1 MPFDGPVSR
10 TEVLAAL
17 SLAIDLGLGQPMDH
31 MLRSAAMGSRLA
43 ERLGLSERERGAVF
57 YTGLVMWIGCHAD
70 SHEYARWFGDDI
82 AVRHASHYIDWS
94 GAPYRRF
101 LISNLGRGEALPKR
115 AQLAAKVFWDARG
128 NLGGLVQSH
137 CLSAALLAEELGLG
151 ADVCAAL
158 PYAYERFDGSGM
170 PAGAAGDQIPVAMR
184 VAQLADIAEVHHR
197 AYGQSAAIQEVRRR
211 SGKQFDPDMV
221 TVFTSA
227 ADELLREDEDVW
239 SAAADLAPDPGEAL
253 SAPALDRLLCAMGDF
268 ADLKCP
274 FTLGHS
280 RAVAQLAENA
290 GTCAGLPG
298 DDIDVLR
305 RAGYVHD
312 LGRIGVSN
320 QVWEKPGVLTHA
332 ERERVHLHPYL
343 TGRILARVGG
353 LKAVREV
360 AVNHHERLDG
370 SGYPN
375 GLRGSDLSVRDRVL
389 AAAESYCASME
400 PRPYR
405 DARDEDAAATR
416 LRGEAVRGRLDS
428 DAVEAVLEAAGHRPS
443 RRAARPSGLTRREA
457 EVLLHVAKG
466 LSNREIA
473 ATLYISEKTVRNHVE
488 HIYAKIGVSNRIG
501 ASLYATRHGLTGAA
515 SN

>member
-1 MPFDGPVSR
+1 MPFGGAVSR

-31 MLRSAAMGSRLA
+31 MLRSAALGTRLG
-43 ERLGLSERERGAVF
+43 ERLGLSERERGTVF

-70 SHEYARWFGDDI
+70 SHEYTRWFGDDI
-82 AVRHASHYIDWS
+82 AVRHDSHFIDWS
-94 GAPYRRF
+94 GPTYRRF
-101 LISNLGRGEALPKR
+101 LMSNLGRGSTLPKR
-115 AQLAAKVFWDARG
+115 AQLAAKLFVDARG
-128 NLGGLVQSH
+128 NLGALVRSH
-137 CLSAALLAEELGLG
+137 CLSAALLAEEIGLG
-151 ADVCAAL
+151 TDVCEAL
-158 PYAYERFDGSGM
+158 PYAYERWDGSGL
-170 PAGAAGDQIPVAMR
+170 PARAAGRQIPVAMR
-184 VAQLADIAEVHHR
+184 VAQVADIAEVHHR
-197 AYGQSAAIQEVRRR
+197 AYGAKAAMAEVRRR
-211 SGKQFDPDMV
+211 SGKQFDPDIV
-221 TVFTSA
+221 AVFTAA
-227 ADELLREDEDVW
+227 ADELLRENEDVW
-239 SAAADLAPDPGEAL
+239 STAADLAPDPGEAL
-253 SAPALDRLLCAMGDF
+253 SEVVLDRLLRAMGDF

-280 RAVAQLAENA
+280 RAVAELAENA
-290 GTCAGLPG
+290 AKCAGLPQ
-298 DDIDVLR
+298 DHIDVLR

-320 QVWEKPGVLTHA
+320 RVWEKPGELTHA

-375 GLRGSDLSVRDRVL
+375 GLRGDDLSVRDRVL

-405 DARDEDAAATR
+405 DALDEADAAR
-416 LRGEAVRGRLDS
+416 QLRSEAARGRLDGE
-428 DAVEAVLEAAGHRPS
+428 AVEAVLEAAGHRPS
-443 RRAARPSGLTRREA
+443 RRAPRLSGLTRREA
-457 EVLLHVAKG
+457 EVLLHVAQG
-466 LSNREIA
+466 RSNREIA
-473 ATLYISEKTVRNHVE
+473 SALWISEKTVRNHVE

-501 ASLYATRHGLTGAA
+501 ASLYATRHGLTSSAPH
-515 SN
+515 